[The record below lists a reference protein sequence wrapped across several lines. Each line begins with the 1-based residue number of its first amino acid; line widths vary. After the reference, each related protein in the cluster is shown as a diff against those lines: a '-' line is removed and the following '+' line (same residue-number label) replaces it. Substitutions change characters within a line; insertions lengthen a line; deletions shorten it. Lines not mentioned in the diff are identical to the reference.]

1 MFKNT
6 RAFSGFSVND
16 ISKAKAFYG
25 ETLGLEVSEA
35 NGILTLHI
43 EGGTKILVYPKPN
56 HTPATFTI
64 LNFPVEQIDAAVAG
78 LKDRGVRFE
87 RYDLPGL
94 KTDDQGIARGGGGP
108 LIAWFKDPAGN
119 ILSVLEQR

>member
-1 MFKNT
+1 MFENT

-16 ISKAKAFYG
+16 VEKARQFYG

-43 EGGTKILVYPKPN
+43 AGGTKIIAYPKPN
-56 HTPATFTI
+56 HTPAAFTI
-64 LNFPVEQIDAAVAG
+64 LNFPVGRIDAAVAE
-78 LKDRGVRFE
+78 LERRGVRFE
-87 RYDLPGL
+87 RYAEPGL
-94 KTDDQGIARGGGGP
+94 KTDDRGIFRGGGP

-119 ILSVLEQR
+119 VLSVIEQK